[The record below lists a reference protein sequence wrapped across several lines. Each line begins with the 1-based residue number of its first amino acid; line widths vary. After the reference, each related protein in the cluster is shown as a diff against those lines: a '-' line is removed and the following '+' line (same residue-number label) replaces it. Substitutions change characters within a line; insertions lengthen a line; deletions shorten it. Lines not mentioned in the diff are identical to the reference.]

1 MTPPGDTDDAPRTE
15 PFRLLFVCTGNTCRS
30 PLAEALARR
39 GIEERGWRHVEVRSA
54 GAATIDGLPASGGAL
69 RVAREAGLDLE
80 GHRSTRLDGT
90 LVAASDLILAMS
102 RSHLEAVREGGGGER
117 AALLAGLAAGEEGI
131 DGGGEIPDPF
141 GQDDD
146 AYRETLKVLDGLIRR
161 VLDRLE
167 PILSP

>member
-1 MTPPGDTDDAPRTE
+1 MPAEKGEDLPRAE

-39 GIEERGWRHVEVRSA
+39 GIEKRGWRHVEVRSA
-54 GAATIDGLPASGGAL
+54 GAATVDGLPASGGSS

-80 GHRSTRLDGT
+80 GHRSTRLDGS
-90 LVAASDLILAMS
+90 LVAGSDLILVMS
-102 RSHLEAVREGGGGER
+102 RSHLEVVRELGGGER

-131 DGGGEIPDPF
+131 GGGAEIPDPF

-146 AYRETLKVLDGLIRR
+146 AYRETLRVLDGMIGR